1 MVKIKQLFR
10 LLKLT
15 FAEWQADNAGRL
27 SAALAYY
34 AAFSL
39 APILIIAIAV
49 AGVIFGQE
57 AAQGEIVRQLQGTV
71 GTEAAQIIETMIDN
85 TRESG
90 SGIWATLISVGLL
103 LFGATGLFNQLQSSL
118 NTIWNVKPKPGRG
131 IKGLIED
138 RFLSFAMILTIGFL
152 LLISLVL
159 SAALAA
165 FGNFFSH
172 LLPESLVGI
181 WKLLDFFI
189 SFGVITVLFAMI
201 YKVLPDV
208 KIAWSDVWLGAV
220 VTALLFVIGKTLI
233 GLYLGSSS
241 IGSTY
246 GAAGSF
252 VILLLW
258 VNFSAQI
265 LFFGAEFTQ
274 VYANRYGSRIV
285 PTENAMAI
293 ENEEPVDRR

>member
-15 FAEWQADNAGRL
+15 FSEWQNDNAGRL
-27 SAALAYY
+27 AAALSYY
-34 AAFSL
+34 TIFSL

-57 AAQGEIVRQLQGTV
+57 AAQGEIVRQLQGTI
-71 GTEAAQIIETMIDN
+71 GTEGAETIETMIEN
-85 TRESG
+85 TRETG
-90 SGIWATLISVGLL
+90 SGIWATLISLGVL

-131 IKGLIED
+131 IKGMLQD

-152 LLISLVL
+152 LLVSLVL

-165 FGNFFSH
+165 FGNYFSH
-172 LLPESLVGI
+172 LVPDMLMGLWQV
-181 WKLLDFFI
+181 LDFLI

-208 KIAWSDVWLGAV
+208 KIGWSDVWLGAI
-220 VTALLFVIGKTLI
+220 VTALLFVVGKTLI
-233 GLYLGSSS
+233 GLYLGNSAV
-241 IGSTY
+241 GSTY
-246 GAAGSF
+246 GAAGSL

-258 VNFSAQI
+258 INFSAQI

-285 PTENAMAI
+285 PTENAIAVGD
-293 ENEEPVDRR
+293 ERPNAG

>member
-10 LLKLT
+10 LLKLS
-15 FAEWQADNAGRL
+15 FSEWQKDNAGRL
-27 SAALAYY
+27 AAALSYY
-34 AAFSL
+34 TIFSL

-57 AAQGEIVRQLQGTV
+57 AAQGEIVRQLQGTI
-71 GTEAAQIIETMIDN
+71 GTEGAEIIETMIEN
-85 TRESG
+85 TRETG
-90 SGIWATLISVGLL
+90 SGIWATLISVGVL
-103 LFGATGLFNQLQSSL
+103 LFGATGLFNQLQGSL

-131 IKGLIED
+131 IKGIIQD

-152 LLISLVL
+152 LLVSLIF

-165 FGNFFSH
+165 FGNYFSH
-172 LLPESLVGI
+172 LVPDMLMGLWQV
-181 WKLLDFFI
+181 LDFFL
-189 SFGVITVLFAMI
+189 SFGVITVLFALI

-208 KIAWSDVWLGAV
+208 KIGWSDVWLGAI
-220 VTALLFVIGKTLI
+220 VTALLFVLGKTLI
-233 GLYLGSSS
+233 GLYLGNST

-246 GAAGSF
+246 GAAGSL
-252 VILLLW
+252 VVLLLW

-285 PTENAMAI
+285 PTENAIAVGD
-293 ENEEPVDRR
+293 EHTHPS